1 MAIANT
7 VTNVTDALKRL
18 PYLSALDEAELH
30 RVAGECAW
38 RTAEKD
44 GQLFREGETASGLF
58 VIVEGRVKV
67 IRLSSSGREQVLH
80 VEGPGASLG
89 EVPLFDGGGY
99 LATAV
104 AMTRVRVLFVARR
117 ALMELCERHPE
128 VAMGIA
134 MALARRLRSFSALI
148 GTLSLRTVSSGVA
161 AMLIEAHRVSGHPI
175 VDIGSRDEL
184 AARLGTVRE
193 IVSRSLT
200 QLVSAGA
207 ITRVGRRVQIVDA
220 RRLRAIAER

>member
-1 MAIANT
+1 VATANT
-7 VTNVTDALKRL
+7 VTNVTDALRQL
-18 PYLSALDEAELH
+18 PYLAILDDGALRRLA
-30 RVAGECAW
+30 RACAW

-44 GQLFREGETASGLF
+44 GQLFREGDTASGVF

-80 VEGPGASLG
+80 AEGPGASLG
-89 EVPLFDGGGY
+89 EVPVFDGGGY

-117 ALMELCERHPE
+117 ALMDVGKRHPE

-134 MALARRLRSFSALI
+134 MVLARRLRSFSALI
-148 GTLSLRTVSSGVA
+148 GTLTLRTVSAGVA
-161 AMLIEAHRVSGHPI
+161 AILLETSQALGLPI
-175 VDIGSRDEL
+175 VDIGSRDDL

-200 QLVSAGA
+200 QLVTAGA
-207 ITRVGRRVQIVDA
+207 VTRVGRRVKIVDA
-220 RRLRAIAER
+220 ARLRAIAER